1 LFLTAG
7 SRIFFFKRF
16 INSLA
21 KEQHMGFIGKL
32 FAIVMF
38 PLGLLIILEAT
49 GVWSLK
55 LPFDKILL
63 GALLMII
70 LQLITLFLLKM
81 TYSKLGMMN
90 FMTATIFILTAL
102 AAIFR
107 TYLGSTISN
116 IMPLILGV
124 MMFVEALY
132 ALH

>member
-1 LFLTAG
+1 
-7 SRIFFFKRF
+7 
-16 INSLA
+16 
-21 KEQHMGFIGKL
+21 MGFIGKL

-90 FMTATIFILTAL
+90 FTTATIFILTAL